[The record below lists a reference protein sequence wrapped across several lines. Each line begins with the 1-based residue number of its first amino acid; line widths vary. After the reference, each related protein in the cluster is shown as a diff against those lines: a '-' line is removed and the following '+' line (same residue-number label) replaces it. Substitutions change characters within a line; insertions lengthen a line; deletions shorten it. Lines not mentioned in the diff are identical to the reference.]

1 MGQILVRCVHG
12 KGVDIP
18 SGSELY
24 SDIVEREK
32 EISINVSRKRSNSCY
47 SER

>member
-18 SGSELY
+18 LGSELY
-24 SDIVEREK
+24 SDIVERKK
-32 EISINVSRKRSNSCY
+32 EINNNIVREPTNSCY